1 MSNVKS
7 VIEFHRKVLKLI
19 QIDEK
24 INKIEEQAKKI
35 ESAQDNF
42 AKIQIG
48 IISKNLEL
56 IKTSTYFFLHYFIL
70 YHFFIQY
77 YLRSLRGTDTW

>member
-1 MSNVKS
+1 MSKLKLA
-7 VIEFHRKVLKLI
+7 IEFHKKVLKLI

-24 INKIEEQAKKI
+24 INKIEEKANKI

-56 IKTSTYFFLHYFIL
+56 IKTS
-70 YHFFIQY
+70 
-77 YLRSLRGTDTW
+77 